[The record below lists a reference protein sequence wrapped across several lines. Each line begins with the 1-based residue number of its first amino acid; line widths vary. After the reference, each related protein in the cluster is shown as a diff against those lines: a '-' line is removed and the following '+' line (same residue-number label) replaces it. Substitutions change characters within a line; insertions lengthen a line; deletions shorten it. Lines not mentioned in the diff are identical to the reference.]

1 MKVLKGLQDRKVSN
15 KKISLPITFLSC
27 QTTLLFLLKP
37 ILCGLSLYL
46 HIEFFVKKTHKG

>member
-15 KKISLPITFLSC
+15 KKISLPTTFLSC
-27 QTTLLFLLKP
+27 QTALLFLLKP

-46 HIEFFVKKTHKG
+46 HIECKYKG